1 MALTDVRVRTAKPLA
16 KPYKLT
22 DGQGLYLLVMPS
34 SARLW
39 RFKFRHVGKEKLLAL
54 GAYPDVSL
62 SAARKAR
69 DQARELLA
77 KGDDPSLTKRR
88 EKARKAANAKDT
100 FAAVANE
107 LLAKSEQEG
116 MEAVTISKKRWL
128 LTLLS
133 DLGSMAV
140 ADIEP
145 ADILAPLRKIERRG
159 NHETARRALQLTG
172 QTLRYAVATARLKSD
187 PSRDLKG
194 ALTAPKVRHHA
205 AILDPERLGELLR
218 AIDSYGG
225 YFSTTL
231 ALRILPHVFVRPGEL
246 RHADWSEFRLDE
258 ARWAIPAQRM
268 KMRRE
273 HVVPLSTQVIT
284 LMKQVPES
292 KRVGLVFR
300 ASGGKPLCE
309 NTLNTALRRMGFT
322 SDEVCS
328 HGFRATAS
336 TLLNESG
343 KWSPDA
349 IERALAHGDD
359 GSVRATYH
367 RGAHWQERVQMAQW
381 WSDFLD
387 TLKASLP
394 LKEAA

>member
-1 MALTDVRVRTAKPLA
+1 MALTDVRVRTAKPA
-16 KPYKLT
+16 TKPYKLT
-22 DGQGLYLLVMPS
+22 DGRGLYLLIMPS
-34 SARLW
+34 GSKLW
-39 RFKFRHVGKEKLLAL
+39 RVKFRHVGKEKLLAV

-88 EKARKAANAKDT
+88 EKVRKAAEAEDT

-107 LLAKSEQEG
+107 LLAKFEREG

-128 LTLLS
+128 LSLLS
-133 DLGSMAV
+133 DLGGMAV

-159 NHETARRALQLTG
+159 NHETARRALQFTG
-172 QTLRYAVATARLKSD
+172 QTLRYAIATARLRSD

-194 ALTAPKVRHHA
+194 ALTAPRVRHHP
-205 AILDPERLGELLR
+205 AIVDPERLGELLR
-218 AIDSYGG
+218 AIDG
-225 YFSTTL
+225 YSGRPSTKL
-231 ALRILPHVFVRPGEL
+231 ALQIAPHVFVRPGEL
-246 RHADWSEFRLDE
+246 RHADWSEFNLE
-258 ARWAIPAQRM
+258 QARWAIPAARM

-273 HVVPLSTQVIT
+273 HVVPLSTQVVNI
-284 LMKQVPES
+284 LKQVPKS
-292 KRVGLVFR
+292 KRSGLVFK
-300 ASGGKPLCE
+300 ASGAKPLCE
-309 NTLNTALRRMGFT
+309 NTLNLALRRLGFGQ
-322 SDEVCS
+322 DEMTS

-343 KWSPDA
+343 MWSPDA
-349 IERALAHGDD
+349 IERALAHGDN
-359 GSVRATYH
+359 GSVRAAYH

-381 WSDFLD
+381 WSDYLD
-387 TLKASLP
+387 TLKSAQA